1 MAPVRLEELS
11 EARQSV
17 VNRVKAAEKE
27 RDGLEGA
34 KAVAE
39 AYLSKER
46 ECTITQSTIF
56 QIFVRDG
63 QARHGR
69 SVHENE
75 RVFRLPP
82 GSTACSMTQG
92 GPRTHNR
99 DGHVLD
105 ASAHCSLPG
114 CMCMLIWVHHLLQ
127 QLI

>member
-1 MAPVRLEELS
+1 MLVRLEELS

-46 ECTITQSTIF
+46 ECTISQSTIF

-63 QARHGR
+63 QARHGT
-69 SVHENE
+69 SMHSIE
-75 RVFRLPP
+75 RLLKQPP
-82 GSTACSMTQG
+82 GEHVPAAVLQG
-92 GPRTHNR
+92 GPEHLGW

-105 ASAHCSLPG
+105 ARAYCIVRERV
-114 CMCMLIWVHHLLQ
+114 CMLM
-127 QLI
+127 